1 MNTKELYRKT
11 VWRPKPKKNKPDA
24 VKKMGRIHHFVF
36 HPSRAQLL
44 GFMIKRPDIALM
56 FHRRDAFIPFNGFVV
71 IDGDIVVKEDVLAT
85 GREATKTLGVNLESC
100 VIWIG
105 LPILCADGT
114 SLGFIDEVEFDFN
127 TGDVVSLGISDGATS
142 NVLLGRRVIPGSL
155 VRGFKRGMGTQLY
168 LTDDDDPESYGC
180 ILVADEARDIEAEGG
195 IAKKAGEATATVTN
209 GAKRTYE
216 KVSRKVKPALSDASK
231 AAGEAIRKG
240 VYATGRQIARTEGMF
255 TNFKS
260 EFKKAM
266 NDDE

>member
-11 VWRPKPKKNKPDA
+11 VWRPKPKKNSPDV

-36 HPSRAQLL
+36 HPSRARLL
-44 GFMIKRPDIALM
+44 GIMVKRPDIALM
-56 FHRRDAFIPFNGFVV
+56 FHRKDAFIPLDGFVV
-71 IDGDIVVKEDVLAT
+71 IDDDIVIKESALAA
-85 GREATKTLGVNLESC
+85 GHKAAKALDFNLESC

-105 LPILCADGT
+105 LPVLCADGT
-114 SLGFIDEVEFDFN
+114 SLGFIDEVEFDSN
-127 TGDVVSLGISDGATS
+127 TGDVVSLDISDGATS
-142 NVLLGRRVIPGSL
+142 KVLLGRRVIPGSL